1 MTDILTAGTAAPH
14 AVDIFVAVES
24 GGWETDL
31 PDPAALVLTAAEA
44 ALARGQGV
52 PDGPAELSVV
62 LADDATVQTLN
73 RDYRG
78 KDRPT
83 NVLSF
88 ALHADGGDGQDD
100 DPDGDLP
107 DGEDIDGEDIEGE
120 APGDDDP
127 EDSLAQETAPPV
139 LLGDVILAYETV
151 VREAGEQNKPLAD
164 HLTHLVVH
172 GVLHLLGYDHITD
185 PDAERMERLETE
197 ILAGLG
203 ISDPYA
209 GQEGHRA
216 PDDPGRDPAD
226 PAPPPPK

>member
-1 MTDILTAGTAAPH
+1 MTDTPTTGTAAPH
-14 AVDIFVAVES
+14 AVEIFVAVES

-31 PDPAALVLTAAEA
+31 PDAETLVLTAAEA
-44 ALARGQGV
+44 ALARGEGV

-62 LADDATVQTLN
+62 LADDATVRTLN

-88 ALHADGGDGQDD
+88 ALYADGDDADTPPEGLEVEQDGPEGD
-100 DPDGDLP
+100 
-107 DGEDIDGEDIEGE
+107 I
-120 APGDDDP
+120 PGDDDA
-127 EDSLAQETAPPV
+127 EDSLAQGDAPPV